1 MEPEEDPLPLS
12 LPRERTP
19 TKAAE
24 KHERAR
30 HAGRSWGPHAMERF
44 HRTVMEELTAFVILR

>member
-12 LPRERTP
+12 LTWERTP
-19 TKAAE
+19 AKAAE

-30 HAGRSWGPHAMERF
+30 HAGRSWGPNAMERF
-44 HRTVMEELTAFVILR
+44 HRTMIEELLAFVILR